1 MKKQP
6 DISVKNVHTQKQP
19 DVSVYNFHRT
29 WALRDGLRDLIPF
42 EQSKKRENTH
52 ERVLLLVVKL
62 QAKA

>member
-19 DVSVYNFHRT
+19 NVSVYNFHRT
-29 WALRDGLRDLIPF
+29 WALRDGLRDLIPL

-52 ERVLLLVVKL
+52 ERVLLLKL